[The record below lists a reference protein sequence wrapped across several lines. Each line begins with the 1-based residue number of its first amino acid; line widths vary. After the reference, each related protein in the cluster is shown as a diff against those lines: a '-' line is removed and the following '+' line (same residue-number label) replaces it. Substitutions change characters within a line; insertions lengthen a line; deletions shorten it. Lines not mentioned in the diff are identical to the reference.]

1 VEFNNLT
8 IQNKLIRKSV
18 IKKIHKIFDHGQ
30 YIMGPEVKKL
40 ENELKNFSG
49 AKYCITCSNGTDAI
63 LMALM
68 AINVK
73 PGDEVITSPFSFIA
87 ATEMILL
94 LGAKP
99 IFADICEK
107 TFNINTND
115 LEKKISKKTKA
126 IIPISLFG
134 QCAEL
139 NEINQLAKR
148 YKITVIEDAAQS
160 FGAAHYNKFS
170 CNICDIS
177 TTSFFPSKPLGGYGD
192 GGAIFTNK
200 KKIYKKIISLR
211 VHGQRKKYDHKYV
224 GINGRMDTIQATII
238 SEKLKKFKKEII
250 LRNKKANIY
259 NNYLK
264 EIKDIEIP
272 YIEKYNRSVYA
283 QYCIKAKNRD
293 KLKKFLLKNN
303 IPSVIYYPKL
313 ISKQQIIKSKHNFIK
328 SSKITKN
335 ILALP
340 FSPYINNKDIK
351 KISKLIRKFY
361 EK

>member
-1 VEFNNLT
+1 MEFNNLT

-18 IKKIHKIFDHGQ
+18 IKKINKIFDHGQ

-40 ENELKNFSG
+40 ENELINFSG

-139 NEINQLAKR
+139 NEINKLAKR

-160 FGAAHYNKFS
+160 FGAIHYNKFS

-192 GGAIFTNK
+192 GGAIFTNNK
-200 KKIYKKIISLR
+200 NIYKKIISLR

-250 LRNKKANIY
+250 LRTKKAKMY

-264 EIKDIEIP
+264 DIKDIKIP

-293 KLKKFLLKNN
+293 KLKEFLVNNN

-313 ISKQQIIKSKHNFIK
+313 ISKQQIIKSKHNFTK
-328 SSKITKN
+328 SSKVIKN

-340 FSPYINNKDIK
+340 FSPYIHNKDIK